1 MDEEL
6 KQKADERFELALE
19 ESGAR
24 DPRDHYRQQLR
35 ELKASDPEA
44 YEEGVRH
51 YEEELLPDVASGDA
65 DPVAAW
71 ERFGLRIAE
80 LTAEGR
86 TVEIDRTGRSHAY
99 DPPSEQER
107 MVLHLPHDQKEKAL
121 LVSLPPEPSTAQRAT
136 YDLMVR
142 GKQTLND

>member
-6 KQKADERFELALE
+6 KEKADERFERALD

-24 DPRDHYRQQLR
+24 DPRDYYRRQLR
-35 ELKASDPEA
+35 ELKARNPEA
-44 YEEGVRH
+44 YREGVRH
-51 YEEELLPDVASGDA
+51 FEEELLPKVASGDA
-65 DPVAAW
+65 EPLAAW

-86 TVEIDRTGRSHAY
+86 AVEIDRTGRSHAY
-99 DPPSEQER
+99 DPPADRER
-107 MVLHLPHDQKEKAL
+107 MVLHLPHDKKEKAL
-121 LVSLPPEPSTAQRAT
+121 LVSLPPDPSTAQKAA

-142 GKQTLND
+142 GKQTLGG